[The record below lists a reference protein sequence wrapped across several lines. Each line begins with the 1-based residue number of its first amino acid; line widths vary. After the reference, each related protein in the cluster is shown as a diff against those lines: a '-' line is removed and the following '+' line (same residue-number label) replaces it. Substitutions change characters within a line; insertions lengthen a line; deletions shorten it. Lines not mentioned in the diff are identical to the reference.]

1 MRVPIRRPPTGR
13 PAVTTSIKRK
23 LVTIFAAD
31 VAGYTRLMDGDEEAT
46 LRLLATYREVMDQF
60 VTEHDGRVFNTAGDS
75 AVAEFSSP
83 VEAVRCA
90 AKVQAALGVLNADLS
105 SDRRMD
111 FRIGV
116 HLGDVMIDGDNL
128 MGDGVN
134 VAARLEGLSEPGGL
148 VISGTVHEQVDGKLD
163 LAFAF
168 DGEQTV
174 KNRSRPVPIYRL
186 VADGEEK
193 ALANEQGS
201 ALAARAS
208 IAVLPF
214 ENLGGDREQDYFAD
228 GISEDLIT
236 ELARFQELS
245 VVARNSSFTYKGKAT
260 KIQDVGRDLNVRYVL
275 EGSVR
280 KAGNRVR
287 ITAQLIDAST
297 GHHLWAERFD
307 RDVEDL
313 FAVQDEVTQRIVAT
327 LAPTL
332 EASERKRVRNTDR
345 SDNAGAYDLALRARE
360 LWFRFSAEDNLEARR
375 LYERAIELDPDFARA
390 HAGVAWTYI
399 MARSEGW
406 SDQPDEDVLKA
417 RAAAR
422 KAVQISPSSHSAWLV
437 LGWVQ
442 RLQGELR
449 VADESIEKAI
459 ALNPNDSDSYVFQAN
474 IKIVLGEPE
483 EAIRLVEQAI
493 ALTTQTPD
501 WHRVSRGAALYAAR
515 RYQDAVNCLEAIESI
530 GMATRFRAMSEAQL
544 GHDEEAKRA
553 VAVYCEQYPAFS
565 IAKDLAKL
573 NYRNDEDLDHYA
585 EGMRKA
591 GFPA

>member
-1 MRVPIRRPPTGR
+1 
-13 PAVTTSIKRK
+13 
-23 LVTIFAAD
+23 
-31 VAGYTRLMDGDEEAT
+31 
-46 LRLLATYREVMDQF
+46 
-60 VTEHDGRVFNTAGDS
+60 
-75 AVAEFSSP
+75 
-83 VEAVRCA
+83 
-90 AKVQAALGVLNADLS
+90 VL
-105 SDRRMD
+105 
-111 FRIGV
+111 FR
-116 HLGDVMIDGDNL
+116 
-128 MGDGVN
+128 
-134 VAARLEGLSEPGGL
+134 S
-148 VISGTVHEQVDGKLD
+148 
-163 LAFAF
+163 
-168 DGEQTV
+168 
-174 KNRSRPVPIYRL
+174 
-186 VADGEEK
+186 
-193 ALANEQGS
+193 
-201 ALAARAS
+201 
-208 IAVLPF
+208 
-214 ENLGGDREQDYFAD
+214 
-228 GISEDLIT
+228 
-236 ELARFQELS
+236 
-245 VVARNSSFTYKGKAT
+245 
-260 KIQDVGRDLNVRYVL
+260 
-275 EGSVR
+275 
-280 KAGNRVR
+280 
-287 ITAQLIDAST
+287 
-297 GHHLWAERFD
+297 
-307 RDVEDL
+307 
-313 FAVQDEVTQRIVAT
+313 
-327 LAPTL
+327 
-332 EASERKRVRNTDR
+332 
-345 SDNAGAYDLALRARE
+345 
-360 LWFRFSAEDNLEARR
+360 
-375 LYERAIELDPDFARA
+375 
-390 HAGVAWTYI
+390 
-399 MARSEGW
+399 
-406 SDQPDEDVLKA
+406 QPDEDVLKA